1 MVRVERTAGDATV
14 RVAAAR
20 ANKAVKVFIVGWTED
35 VMRQLRKIHGK
46 ADGFIRRTKLR
57 TESR

>member
-1 MVRVERTAGDATV
+1 MARVERTAGDATV

-20 ANKAVKVFIVGWTED
+20 AKKAVKVFIVRWAED
-35 VMRQLRKIHGK
+35 VMRQLRNIHGK
-46 ADGFIRRTKLR
+46 ADGFIRRLKLR